1 MSKLNA
7 NNVNGRRNLVINL
20 VDDGLIHSQLDLV
33 KQLAKNGYRV
43 TQATAS
49 RDLEELGAVRG
60 KDKNGI
66 FRYQFISQT
75 QVTSNNL
82 QNLLISIESSGNLAV
97 AKTPPGAAQLLA
109 SQIDKGIKTGK
120 LPSIGSIAG
129 DDTIMIISKSP
140 SGGAALAKAIDRF
153 VSDSGNMK
161 RVK

>member
-1 MSKLNA
+1 MSKLNI
-7 NNVNGRRNLVINL
+7 NNVSGRRDLVINL
-20 VDDGLIHSQLDLV
+20 VDEGLIHSQGDLV

-60 KDKNGI
+60 KDENGI

-75 QVTSNNL
+75 QVSSNNL

-109 SQIDKGIKTGK
+109 SQIDRGIKNGK
-120 LPSIGSIAG
+120 LPSIGTIAG

-140 SGGAALAKAIDRF
+140 SGGASLAKAIDKF
-153 VSDSGNMK
+153 VSDNGNLK

>member
-1 MSKLNA
+1 MSKLNL
-7 NNVNGRRNLVINL
+7 NNVSGRRDLVINL
-20 VDDGLIHSQLDLV
+20 VEEGLIHSQGDLV

-60 KDKNGI
+60 KDENGI

-75 QVTSNNL
+75 QVSSNNL

-109 SQIDKGIKTGK
+109 SQIDKGIKNGK
-120 LPSIGSIAG
+120 LPSIGTIAG

-140 SGGAALAKAIDRF
+140 SGGAALAKAIGKF
-153 VSDSGNMK
+153 VSDNGNLK